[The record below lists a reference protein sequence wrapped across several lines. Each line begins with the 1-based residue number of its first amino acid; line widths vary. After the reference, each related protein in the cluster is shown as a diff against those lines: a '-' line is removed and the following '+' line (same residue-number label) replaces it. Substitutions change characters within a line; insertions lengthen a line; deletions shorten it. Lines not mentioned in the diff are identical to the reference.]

1 MLLEVLAS
9 KTRDWLSRHCSAP
22 PASSSAA
29 GSRLQATVEPVEEK
43 LEGPGLY
50 VFKHR
55 ERQCF
60 QIVGR
65 AADGGG
71 VFARCAERLKA
82 AFDGTPSS
90 GSDPLAALLVI
101 SLASDWD
108 FYFVPVAA
116 TGQWFKT
123 MCGLCVCVKLLM
135 AQWGVVLPNDF
146 AHTIMLMTAGAR

>member
-1 MLLEVLAS
+1 MLLEVLAA
-9 KTRDWLSRHCSAP
+9 KTRDWLTRHGGSVSP
-22 PASSSAA
+22 SGGPQAS
-29 GSRLQATVEPVEEK
+29 VEPIEEK

-60 QIVGR
+60 QLVGL
-65 AADGGG
+65 ATDGGG

-82 AFDGTPSS
+82 AFDGTPAS
-90 GSDPLAALLVI
+90 GADPLAALLVI

-116 TGQWFKT
+116 TGRF
-123 MCGLCVCVKLLM
+123 
-135 AQWGVVLPNDF
+135 
-146 AHTIMLMTAGAR
+146 

>member
-1 MLLEVLAS
+1 MLLDVLAS
-9 KTRDWLSRHCSAP
+9 KTRDWISRHNG
-22 PASSSAA
+22 ASSSTAS
-29 GSRLQATVEPVEEK
+29 GSGLATQVEPIEEK

-60 QIVGR
+60 QIVGLA

-82 AFDGTPSS
+82 AFDGAPSS
-90 GSDPLAALLVI
+90 GSDQLAALLVI

-116 TGQWFKT
+116 SG
-123 MCGLCVCVKLLM
+123 
-135 AQWGVVLPNDF
+135 
-146 AHTIMLMTAGAR
+146 